1 MRAGITGSVG
11 FLGANLVRYLYE
23 TGLGDLEVVPF
34 YSNRRKN
41 PLTDHLNLPYEH
53 LDVTSKKDVL
63 SKTRDL
69 DVLFHLAGVVD
80 YSRKQARRTWDVNV
94 LGTKNIFDSV
104 IHNDIRKLVYI
115 SSISVLG
122 TVGVDSCLAD
132 ETNGIYKNPGNPIS
146 FRDRGQALAA
156 VEASIHSDYG
166 FLNSSRVPYFDSK
179 LAAYEMATDYY
190 RKFDLPVTVVLP
202 GTAVGRGDI
211 GFSITRLVYLTYTGR
226 LKFTLPGGTSF
237 VSAEDVAEGIW
248 LSYLQGKPG
257 HSYIITGRE
266 EENLSY
272 KDFMKLIAEV
282 ARTRY
287 NRAVF
292 DRFFAVPAPVC
303 HTLARVMRLLSID
316 GQVSE
321 GFILSGSA
329 THKFSHAKASREL
342 GYLPKH
348 TLDYAIETCLD
359 FYLRKVM
366 GDRFSDRSFPGSS
379 SGR

>member
-1 MRAGITGSVG
+1 MRVGITGSVG
-11 FLGANLVRYLYE
+11 FLGANLVRYIYE

-41 PLTDHLNLPYEH
+41 PLTDHLNLPCEH

-63 SKTRDL
+63 AKTRDL

-94 LGTKNIFDSV
+94 LGAKNIFDSV

-132 ETNGIYKNPGNPIS
+132 ETNGIYKNPRNPIS

-211 GFSITRLVYLTYTGR
+211 GISITRLVYLTYTGR

-248 LSYLQGKPG
+248 LSYVRGKLG

-272 KDFMKLIAEV
+272 KDFMKLIAKV
-282 ARTRY
+282 SRTRY

-303 HTLARVMRLLSID
+303 HTLARVLRLLSID
-316 GQVSE
+316 GRFSE
-321 GFILSGSA
+321 GLVLSGSA
-329 THKFSHAKASREL
+329 THRFSHAKASREL

-359 FYLRKVM
+359 FYLRKVI